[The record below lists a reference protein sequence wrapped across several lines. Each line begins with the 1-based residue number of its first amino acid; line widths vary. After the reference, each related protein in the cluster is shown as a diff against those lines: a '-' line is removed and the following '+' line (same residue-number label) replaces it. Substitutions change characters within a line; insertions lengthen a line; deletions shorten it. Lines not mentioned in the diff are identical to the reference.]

1 MSRSNGYAIT
11 GNELQAMVNE
21 HLLLAKGSI
30 PATDRC
36 LTNAEVFAG
45 AYVYQG
51 SAPSGTFLPTTASFP
66 PIPTPIDVSGF
77 LANFTNINPV
87 GSQSVQFEMNQVGNP
102 YLNVDLGGYV
112 NGIPLRLDPANNLDW
127 LYFGGPQYSPQMNQ
141 YIDVGNILAIQANY
155 GRADQETPGNWGWQG
170 GGYGV
175 LEIYENDVLVNIQTT
190 GWRPP
195 SNSANLSSL
204 TYTLTVQP
212 GINYYVKAYAVYGL
226 NDIIQTC
233 GNQMT
238 QFLEPY
244 PDVAEQDF
252 YVGDGPAIVQIKGPY
267 TRKFYSPG
275 ISPTSGTGQVSGSTN
290 VWWFGHILTGDIVH
304 ERGGAMSYGGAFPNL
319 TPITPYDNV
328 SSWSFIPAGQ
338 NSIKV
343 KLYAG
348 SPDTVWEV
356 STYIGCSIPGTN
368 YALHWSPDNAAN
380 ACDPNHIYHYFDGS
394 EVTIDGFSG
403 YRQYFVTGGFQVGG
417 RISAYPTGTATIAP
431 NVPYGVGGKLVY
443 TYPDYVDSIPSVR
456 QYMANVNS
464 YNQVNV
470 WGSSMTSVHKFADP
484 GYYSDGT
491 NWALVG
497 DSRATTLY
505 NDGVIIETG
514 TCQVSLNEFILCTT
528 YQYDYRCNN
537 LNEQNYYYSYDT
549 SISAGTQLRDVFGNP
564 LTVYSNPG
572 EYLYLKDPH
581 GNNVYY
587 VNQYGIVE
595 YIEIC
600 SSNLP
605 AGTFMSSYCSG
616 TNLVYRY
623 ANGSGGFYDSIVQY
637 DSPSC
642 GGNGGGLE
650 EIQ

>member
-1 MSRSNGYAIT
+1 MARSNGYAIT

-21 HLLLAKGSI
+21 HILLAKSSI

-36 LTNAEVFAG
+36 LTNAEVYNST
-45 AYVYQG
+45 YVYQG
-51 SAPSGTFLPTTASFP
+51 SAPSGTFLPVVAYYP
-66 PIPTPIDVSGF
+66 PISAPLDPSSF

-87 GSQSVQFEMNQVGNP
+87 GSQSVQFEMNQIGNP

-141 YIDVGNILAIQANY
+141 YIDVGNILAIQANF
-155 GRADQETPGNWGWQG
+155 GRADQETPGNWGWNG

-175 LEIYENDVLVNIQTT
+175 LEIYQNDVLVSIQTT

-195 SNSANLSSL
+195 LAAPNLSSL

-226 NDIIQTC
+226 NDIIQGC

-238 QFLEPY
+238 MFTEPY
-244 PDVAEQDF
+244 PDVVEQDF
-252 YVGDGPAIVQIKGPY
+252 YVGDGPAIVQIKGLY

-319 TPITPYDNV
+319 TPVTPYDNV
-328 SSWSFIPAGQ
+328 TNWSFIPAGQ

-356 STYIGCSIPGTN
+356 SSYIGCSIPGTM
-368 YALHWSPDNAAN
+368 YALHWSPDTAAN
-380 ACDPNHIYHYFDGS
+380 ACDPNYIYHYFDGS

-497 DSRATTLY
+497 DSRSTTLY
-505 NDGVIIETG
+505 NDGVIIEVG
-514 TCQVSLNEFILCTT
+514 TCQISLNEFILATT

-572 EYLYLKDPH
+572 EYLYLKDIH

-587 VNQYGIVE
+587 VNQLGIVE

-616 TNLVYRY
+616 TSLVYRY
-623 ANGSGGFYDSIVQY
+623 ANGSGGFYDSIVQF

-642 GGNGGGLE
+642 GGGGGGLE